1 MEQVKLDFPML
12 SKPSKMPG
20 YSINRDARLCHT
32 GSKLRKVK
40 GSTCENCYACKGR
53 YNMPN
58 VIDAM
63 ARREVFFNALDFVPR
78 MVALLHSKRVAK
90 HPEFRWFDSGD
101 VDSVA
106 MGLNILDVCDAT
118 PHLRHWIPSREYGI
132 WAKVL
137 KLRKLPD
144 NVTLRMSAT
153 MIDGIP
159 AGSWE
164 NTSTV
169 NSKSMAGHIGHR
181 CPAPQQGNKC
191 ADCRACWDRTVE
203 NVAYIE
209 H

>member
-78 MVALLHSKRVAK
+78 MVALLHSKRVVK

-101 VDSVA
+101 VDSVP

-118 PHLRHWIPSREYGI
+118 PHLQHWIPSREYGI

-169 NSKSMAGHIGHR
+169 NSKAMAGHIGHR

-191 ADCRACWDRTVE
+191 ADCRACWDRTIE

>member
-1 MEQVKLDFPML
+1 MDQVKLDFPML

-32 GSKLRKVK
+32 GAKLRKVK
-40 GSTCENCYACKGR
+40 GSTCFNCYACKGR

-78 MVALLHSKRVAK
+78 MVALLHSKRVTK

-106 MGLNILDVCDAT
+106 MGLNILDVCDST
-118 PHLRHWIPSREYGI
+118 PHLQHWIPSREYGI
-132 WAKVL
+132 WSKVL

-169 NSKSMAGHIGHR
+169 NSKAMAGHIGHR

>member
-1 MEQVKLDFPML
+1 MDQVKLDFPML
-12 SKPSKMPG
+12 SKPSKLPG

-40 GSTCENCYACKGR
+40 GSTCFNCYACKGR

-78 MVALLHSKRVAK
+78 MVALLQSKRVAK

-106 MGLNILDVCDAT
+106 MGLDILDVCDAT

-137 KLRKLPD
+137 RLRNLPD

-191 ADCRACWDRTVE
+191 ADCRACWDRTIE